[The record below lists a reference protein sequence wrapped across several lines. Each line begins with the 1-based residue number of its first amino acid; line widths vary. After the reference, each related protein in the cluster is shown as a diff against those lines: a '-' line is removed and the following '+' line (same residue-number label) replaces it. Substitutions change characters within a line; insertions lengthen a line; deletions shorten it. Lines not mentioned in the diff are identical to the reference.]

1 MTKVIFIKYNQLIFE
16 YYEGDEVKVNN
27 IEPYPDYGEHYYKV
41 FGESDEGEFINIV
54 CIQDDMVLVVP
65 DSMSWCVK

>member
-1 MTKVIFIKYNQLIFE
+1 MKDNQLIKE

-41 FGESDEGEFINIV
+41 LCKSDEGEFTNIV
-54 CIQDDMVLVVP
+54 CIQNDMVLVIP
-65 DSMSWCVK
+65 E